1 MRLFFAAAAAVPLLV
16 GAALAAGLAPSP
28 ETRDPNQRYKP
39 AFEGQTRAP
48 TMTTATKI
56 KVETVANGL
65 AKPWALTFLSGGRLL
80 VTERTKGQLRI
91 VAKDG
96 SLSPPV
102 ANVPVVDVRG
112 QGGLLDVELDPDFAT
127 NHVIYLS
134 YADKRADGTGTNL
147 AKGVLVEGAAPR
159 LENVQV
165 IYQEMPS
172 LESTL
177 HYGGQIAFN
186 TDKTIF
192 LTMGERSILPGRA
205 QAQDLKSDLGKVVRI
220 NRDGSIPKDNP
231 FVGRTDARPEIWSY
245 GHRNV
250 QGSTI
255 NPVTKKLWT
264 IEHGPRGG
272 DEVNVPAKGKDYG
285 WPTITYGH
293 EYPGPKVGEGIQQK
307 AGMEQPIYYWDPII
321 GPGSMSFYTGN
332 VFPAWR
338 NSLLIGSM
346 GDKKLVRLTLNGE
359 KVVGEEWLLK
369 DLGKRIRDVRVGAD
383 GAVYLTTDEDNGQV
397 LKLVAG

>member
-1 MRLFFAAAAAVPLLV
+1 MRKYLAAAAALPLL
-16 GAALAAGLAPSP
+16 AAAAMALAAAPSP
-28 ETRDPNQRYKP
+28 ETRDPNHRYKP
-39 AFEGQTRAP
+39 AFEDQTRAP
-48 TMTTATKI
+48 LMTTNTKI
-56 KVETVANGL
+56 KVATVAGGL
-65 AKPWALTFLSGGRLL
+65 AKPWAVAFLPDGRLL
-80 VTERTKGQLRI
+80 VTERTKGALRI
-91 VAKDG
+91 VGKDG
-96 SLSPPV
+96 ALSAPV
-102 ANVPVVDVRG
+102 ANVPAVDTRG
-112 QGGLLDVELDPDFAT
+112 QGGLLDVELDPDFKT
-127 NHVIYLS
+127 NHTIYLS

-147 AKGVLVEGAAPR
+147 AKGVLVEGAQPR
-159 LENVQV
+159 LDKVEV
-165 IYQEMPS
+165 IFREMPS

-186 TDKTIF
+186 TDKTVW
-192 LTMGERSILPGRA
+192 LTLGERSILPGRA

-231 FVGRTDARPEIWSY
+231 FVGRADARPEIWSY

-255 NPVTKKLWT
+255 HPTTKKLWT

-272 DEVNVPAKGKDYG
+272 DELNVPAKGKDYG

-293 EYPGPKVGEGIQQK
+293 EYPGPPVGEGIQQK

-359 KVVGEEWLLK
+359 KVVGEEWLLQ
-369 DLGKRIRDVRVGAD
+369 DLKKRIRDVRVGPD
-383 GAVYLTTDEDNGQV
+383 GAVYLTTDEDNGEI
-397 LKLVAG
+397 LKLTAG

>member
-1 MRLFFAAAAAVPLLV
+1 MRLMFTAAALAPLLL
-16 GAALAAGLAPSP
+16 GAALAASAGPSP
-28 ETRDPNQRYKP
+28 ETRDPNNRYQP
-39 AFEGQTRAP
+39 AFENQTRAP
-48 TMTTATKI
+48 LMTTTTKI
-56 KVETVANGL
+56 KVEEVATGL
-65 AKPWALTFLSGGRLL
+65 AKPWALTFLPGQRLL

-96 SLSPPV
+96 TLSAPV
-102 ANVPVVDVRG
+102 AGVPAVDVRG
-112 QGGLLDVELDPDFAT
+112 QGGLLDVELDPDFAS

-147 AKGVLVEGAAPR
+147 AKAVLVEGPSPH
-159 LENVQV
+159 LDKVEV
-165 IYQEMPS
+165 IFREMPS

-186 TDKTIF
+186 TDKTLW
-192 LTMGERSILPGRA
+192 LTLGERSILPGRA
-205 QAQDLKSDLGKVVRI
+205 QAQDLKSDLGKVIRI

-231 FVGRTDARPEIWSY
+231 FVGRADARPEIWSY

-250 QGSTI
+250 QGSAI
-255 NPVTKKLWT
+255 NPTTKKLWT
-264 IEHGPRGG
+264 LEHGPRGG

-293 EYPGPKVGEGIQQK
+293 EYPGPPVGAGIQQK

-332 VFPAWR
+332 VFPAWKG
-338 NSLLIGSM
+338 SLLIGSM

-369 DLGKRIRDVRVGAD
+369 DLGQRIRDVRVGAD
-383 GAVYLTTDEDNGQV
+383 GAVYLTTDEDNGKI